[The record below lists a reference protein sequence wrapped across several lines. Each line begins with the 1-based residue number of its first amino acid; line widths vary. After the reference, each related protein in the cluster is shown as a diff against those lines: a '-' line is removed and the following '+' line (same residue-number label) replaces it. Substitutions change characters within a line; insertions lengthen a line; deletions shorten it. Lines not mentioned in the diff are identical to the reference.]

1 MGYLATEIIVLL
13 GGAAVLG
20 VVIGWALFGLGKKAP
35 AAAGVAS
42 ANPKAESDLK
52 AERDA
57 RKKAE
62 GRIIELES
70 KETNFNDRLQERDAK
85 VAELSHQ
92 LDDISKYRV
101 QSAAELDARD
111 QKINAL
117 EGQLRQRD
125 ADLTKAGT
133 GAPAADVAERDRTI
147 ASLKAELEAARTASA
162 GSGGGDNARIREL
175 ERENAELRQTLIA
188 TDGAA
193 PTTSSEKDAVI
204 ARLNEEVTGLRAAYE
219 SAEQALEEQDAAID
233 KLTRDLQA
241 TQHKLTQATGDG
253 GKTAGPISVQKPRP
267 VEAAKVETPKAE
279 PAKPAPK
286 AEPAK
291 QAPPAPPK
299 AVVNDEATVAVSLA
313 DLVGQIDQ
321 KAATTPP
328 PVKATPP
335 TPPPSVSGG
344 DPTVSMSFADL
355 VGQVAQNKAP
365 VPAPP
370 PQVDNESTVA
380 VSLADLV
387 GQIDQKSQRPA
398 EPKIVESKPEPQT
411 PPPMPVAPPTPPP
424 QFDSE
429 STMALSL
436 ADLVDQIDK
445 KAVPAVPSPA
455 VPAAPPAPPAP
466 VVAAPAPPPE
476 SESTMALSLDDL
488 VAQIDAKPSVAPLS
502 FAAPEPKPLPP
513 PEVDVNESTVAV
525 SLADLV
531 GQIDGGSEIRLQVAP
546 GPAGRLDD
554 LKEIRGIGPAT
565 EKRLNSAGIMT
576 WSQMAGLSE
585 SELTQVADLLK
596 ISVDKI
602 KREQWVEQARALAPK
617 G

>member
-1 MGYLATEIIVLL
+1 MGYLATEIIALL

-20 VVIGWALFGLGKKAP
+20 VVIGWALFGLGKKA
-35 AAAGVAS
+35 AAGAP
-42 ANPKAESDLK
+42 ATNPKVDGDFK

-70 KETNFNDRLQERDAK
+70 KESNFNDRLQERDAK

-125 ADLTKAGT
+125 ADLAKAGS
-133 GAPAADVAERDRTI
+133 GAAPATVDVAERDRTI
-147 ASLKAELEAARTASA
+147 ASLKAELEAARAAGSA
-162 GSGGGDNARIREL
+162 GAGGDGARVREL
-175 ERENAELRQTLIA
+175 ERENAELRQTLIM

-193 PTTSSEKDAVI
+193 PTTNAEKDAAI

-253 GKTAGPISVQKPRP
+253 KTAGPISVQKPRP
-267 VEAAKVETPKAE
+267 VDTKVGPPVEPKPAPAKAE
-279 PAKPAPK
+279 PPK
-286 AEPAK
+286 VE
-291 QAPPAPPK
+291 PPK

-328 PVKATPP
+328 PVKTPS
-335 TPPPSVSGG
+335 PSTSGG

-355 VGQVAQNKAP
+355 VGQVAHNKAP

-370 PQVDNESTVA
+370 PQVDSESTVA
-380 VSLADLV
+380 VSLEDLV
-387 GQIDQKSQRPA
+387 GQIDQKSKAA
-398 EPKIVESKPEPQT
+398 EPKIVESKPEPMT
-411 PPPMPVAPPTPPP
+411 PPPMPVAPVAPPVPP

-445 KAVPAVPSPA
+445 KAAPAVPPPS
-455 VPAAPPAPPAP
+455 VPAAPPVPPPAP
-466 VVAAPAPPPE
+466 AAPPE

-488 VAQIDAKPSVAPLS
+488 VAQIDAKPAGPALS
-502 FAAPEPKPLPP
+502 FAAPEPKPAPP
-513 PEVDVNESTVAV
+513 PVADVNESTVAV
-525 SLADLV
+525 SLADLI

-546 GPAGRLDD
+546 APAGRQDD

-576 WSQMAGLSE
+576 WGQMAGLSE
-585 SELTQVADLLK
+585 AELTQVADLLK

-602 KREQWVEQARALAPK
+602 KREQWVEQARALAPN

>member
-1 MGYLATEIIVLL
+1 MGYLATEIIALL

-20 VVIGWALFGLGKKAP
+20 LVIGWALFGLGKKTAVV
-35 AAAGVAS
+35 AGALG
-42 ANPKAESDLK
+42 ANPKVEADLK

-70 KETNFNDRLQERDAK
+70 KETNFNDRLQERDTK

-117 EGQLRQRD
+117 EAQLRQRE
-125 ADLTKAGT
+125 ADLAKGGSGT
-133 GAPAADVAERDRTI
+133 PGAVDVAERDRTI
-147 ASLKAELEAARTASA
+147 ASLKAELEASRAA
-162 GSGGGDNARIREL
+162 GGGPAADNARIREL
-175 ERENAELRQTLIA
+175 ERENAELRLTLIT

-193 PTTSSEKDAVI
+193 PTTASEKDAVI

-241 TQHKLTQATGDG
+241 TQHKLAQAVGDG

-267 VEAAKVETPKAE
+267 IEAAKAEPPKAE
-279 PAKPAPK
+279 PPK
-286 AEPAK
+286 AEPPKAE
-291 QAPPAPPK
+291 PPKASPPK

-321 KAATTPP
+321 KAATTPAP
-328 PVKATPP
+328 IK
-335 TPPPSVSGG
+335 
-344 DPTVSMSFADL
+344 TV
-355 VGQVAQNKAP
+355 
-365 VPAPP
+365 PP
-370 PQVDNESTVA
+370 PQFDSESTVA

-387 GQIDQKSQRPA
+387 GQIDQKADQKKVSAPA
-398 EPKIVESKPEPQT
+398 AAPVEPKIVESKPEPMT
-411 PPPMPVAPPTPPP
+411 PPPMPAAAPIAAPAAPP

-445 KAVPAVPSPA
+445 KAVAPVPPS
-455 VPAAPPAPPAP
+455 VPAAPTAPPAP
-466 VVAAPAPPPE
+466 VVAAPAAPTPPPE

-488 VAQIDAKPSVAPLS
+488 VAQIDAKPAGPPLS
-502 FAAPEPKPLPP
+502 FSAPEPRPMAPP
-513 PEVDVNESTVAV
+513 AAVDVNESTVAV

-531 GQIDGGSEIRLQVAP
+531 GQIDNGGSEIRLQVAP
-546 GPAGRLDD
+546 APAGRQDD

-576 WSQMAGLSE
+576 WGQMAGLSE
-585 SELTQVADLLK
+585 DELTQVADLLK